1 MLYCLNPDCP
11 KPYNPDNNQ
20 FCQACSAPL
29 TLLRGHYRITQIL
42 STEGGFGRTY
52 IAEDVDK
59 LNEPCVVKQ
68 LVPQNR
74 ATWAIKKSIEL
85 FEEEAKQLQNMGE
98 HPQIPT
104 MYAYFEE
111 NYFFY
116 LVQQWIDGETLEQ
129 LARRGVCWREAEIR
143 YFLLDILPVLQFIHS
158 RSVVHRDLKPS
169 NIIHRRSD
177 GKFVLIDFGASK
189 QFLNTTQAIQGTK
202 IGTFGYAPIEQMQGG
217 ETYPAS
223 DLFSIGA
230 VCFYLLTKSDPS
242 DLFIKH
248 GYDWIRNWQQ
258 HLSKPISPQLRK
270 IINKLLQIERQNR
283 YQTALEVLKD
293 LQTKQ
298 LLTLPSISIS
308 LPNNQRLQDSL
319 RTGGIILSLI
329 TSGFFLGI
337 LGFLLWQFRPE
348 QSNQQLINQ
357 SENTTPIY
365 FSPVL
370 TLTGHSDRI
379 TSVAI
384 SPDGKT
390 LASGSADKNIKLW
403 NLFTGKELRTLKNH
417 TAFVTSIDFSIDG
430 KTLASGSGDKTIK
443 LWNVA
448 DGKEIFSITQI
459 SAFVWAIA
467 HTPDGITLASTSGN
481 YIDGNE
487 NIIQLWNLTN
497 QQNIR
502 SFQGHSSYIS
512 SIAISPN
519 GQTLASG
526 SWDKT
531 IKLWNLASG
540 AEILTF
546 KGHTDKISSLAFTP
560 DGLMLASSSADKTI
574 KLWNVTTGEE
584 IATLEADSSSVTSLA
599 ISPNG
604 KILASGSV
612 DKMIRLWN
620 LETRQEI
627 AILKGHSD
635 QVQSLAFSPNGKL
648 LASGSRDVTIRIWQ
662 IPEY

>member
-1 MLYCLNPDCP
+1 MLCCLNPDCP
-11 KPYNPDNNQ
+11 KPYNPDTNQ
-20 FCQACSAPL
+20 FCQTCSAPL
-29 TLLRGHYRITQIL
+29 TLLRGHYRVTQIL

-68 LVPQNR
+68 LVPQNK

-111 NYFFY
+111 NHFFY

-129 LARRGVCWREAEIR
+129 LARRGGGWQEAEIR

-169 NIIHRRSD
+169 NIMHRRSD

-189 QFLNTTQAIQGTK
+189 QFINTTEAIQGTK

-223 DLFSIGA
+223 DLFSMGA
-230 VCFYLLTKSDPS
+230 ICFYLLTKSDPA

-248 GYDWIRNWQQ
+248 GYDWVTNWQQ
-258 HLSKPISPQLRK
+258 HLSTPISTQLIK
-270 IINKLLQIERQNR
+270 VIDKLLQIERQHR
-283 YQTALEVLKD
+283 YQSAVEVLKD
-293 LQTKQ
+293 LGTKQ
-298 LLTLPSISIS
+298 LPTLPNLSIS
-308 LPNNQRLQDSL
+308 LPNNQKLKDSL
-319 RTGGIILSLI
+319 RTGVIILSLI
-329 TSGFFLGI
+329 AGGFLLGI
-337 LGFLLWQFRPE
+337 FGFLLWKLQP
-348 QSNQQLINQ
+348 NQQVINQ
-357 SENTTPIY
+357 SENTASIY
-365 FSPVL
+365 LSPVL

-379 TSVAI
+379 TSIAI

-390 LASGSADKNIKLW
+390 LASGSADRNIKLW
-403 NLFTGKELRTLKNH
+403 NLFTGKELRTLKDH
-417 TAFVTSIDFSIDG
+417 AAFVTSVDFSKDG

-448 DGKEIFSITQI
+448 DGKELFTIAQI

-467 HTPDGITLASTSGN
+467 FTPDGITLASTSGN
-481 YIDGNE
+481 YVDGND
-487 NIIQLWNLTN
+487 NLIQLWNLTN
-497 QQNIR
+497 KQNIR

-512 SIAISPN
+512 SIAISPD
-519 GQTLASG
+519 GQTIASG

-540 AEILTF
+540 REIFTF
-546 KGHTDKISSLAFTP
+546 KGHTDKVNSLAFTP
-560 DGLMLASSSADKTI
+560 DGLVLTSGSTDKTI
-574 KLWNVTTGEE
+574 KLWNVKTGEE
-584 IATLEADSSSVTSLA
+584 IATLKGDSSSVTSLA

-604 KILASGSV
+604 KILASGSL
-612 DKMIRLWN
+612 DKIIRLWSW
-620 LETRQEI
+620 ETRQEI

-635 QVQSLAFSPNGKL
+635 RVYSLAFSPNGKL
-648 LASGSRDVTIRIWQ
+648 LASGSKDVTIKIWQ